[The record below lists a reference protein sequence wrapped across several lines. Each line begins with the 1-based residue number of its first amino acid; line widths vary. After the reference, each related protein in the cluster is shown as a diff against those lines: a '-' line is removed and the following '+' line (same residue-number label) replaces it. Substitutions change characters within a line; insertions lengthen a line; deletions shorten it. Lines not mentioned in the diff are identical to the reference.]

1 MIQDLH
7 PALRDLFDHALARGW
22 LSYEELNNTLP
33 DEMVDPDRI
42 HELLVALDRVG
53 LDLVDELEFRSRL
66 RKLEMPAQ
74 PNDLTVAAGQAIIVN
89 APPLALESSLAPFSP
104 SPRAP

>member
-7 PALRDLFDHALARGW
+7 PALRDLFDHARTRGW

-53 LDLVDELEFRSRL
+53 LDLEI
-66 RKLEMPAQ
+66 
-74 PNDLTVAAGQAIIVN
+74 G
-89 APPLALESSLAPFSP
+89 
-104 SPRAP
+104 RAHV